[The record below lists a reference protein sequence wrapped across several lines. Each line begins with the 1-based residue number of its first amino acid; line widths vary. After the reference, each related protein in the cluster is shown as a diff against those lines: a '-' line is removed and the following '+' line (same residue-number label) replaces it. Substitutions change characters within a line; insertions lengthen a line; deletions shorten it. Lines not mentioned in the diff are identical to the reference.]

1 MQPRRHPRTD
11 HPRRDAGVTLLELL
25 IVIALIAL
33 VTGLSYPS
41 LNAGLGS
48 LRMRQA
54 TDEVGSFL
62 TVALD
67 RADRKQ
73 QVLEIQIVPK
83 QNLLTARSS
92 DGRFNRRLEVPEPAR
107 ILTVTPMIPD
117 APVDLPRRF
126 LVYPGGAIPSIGVE
140 LGDDAGRRRLIQLD
154 PFTGIARTEAP
165 AQ

>member
-1 MQPRRHPRTD
+1 MQPRRHPRKD
-11 HPRRDAGVTLLELL
+11 HRRPDAGVTLLELL
-25 IVIALIAL
+25 IVVGLIALI
-33 VTGLSYPS
+33 TGLSYPS
-41 LNAGLGS
+41 VNAGLGS

-73 QVLEIQIVPK
+73 QVLEIQIVPQ

-92 DGRFNRRLEVPEPAR
+92 DGRFTRRLQLPEPAR
-107 ILTVTPMIPD
+107 ILAVTP
-117 APVDLPRRF
+117 PVPGGPPNQPRRF
-126 LVYPGGAIPSIGVE
+126 LVYPGGATPAIGVE
-140 LGDDAGRRRLIQLD
+140 LADDAGRRRLVYID
-154 PFTGIARTEAP
+154 PFTGTARTEAP